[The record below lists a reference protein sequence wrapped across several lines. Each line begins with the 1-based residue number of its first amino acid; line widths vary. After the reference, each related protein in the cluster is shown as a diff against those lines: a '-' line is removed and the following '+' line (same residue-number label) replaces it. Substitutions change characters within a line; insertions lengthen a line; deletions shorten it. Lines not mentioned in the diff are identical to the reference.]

1 MRFTAKEFTDKLGR
15 TIVLRNAEV
24 SDAAELLDYLK
35 ITTSETPY
43 LIREPDEV
51 TLTIEQQKRFL
62 ENKLS
67 EERELMLIAT
77 IDGNHIGNCSLMG
90 IAPYRRYFHRCE
102 VAIALYQKYCGCG
115 IGKVMMQTVLDVAK
129 DLGYEQAELEVISDN
144 KTAIALYEKL
154 GFVKYG
160 TFPNNMKYSD
170 GTYASA
176 DWMMK
181 KL

>member
-24 SDAAELLDYLK
+24 SDAADLLDYLK
-35 ITTSETPY
+35 ITTCETPY

-77 IDGNHIGNCSLMG
+77 RDGKHIGNCSLMG
-90 IAPYRRYFHRCE
+90 IAPYRRYSTAARLQSPYIKNTV
-102 VAIALYQKYCGCG
+102 VA
-115 IGKVMMQTVLDVAK
+115 VL
-129 DLGYEQAELEVISDN
+129 
-144 KTAIALYEKL
+144 
-154 GFVKYG
+154 VK
-160 TFPNNMKYSD
+160 S
-170 GTYASA
+170 
-176 DWMMK
+176 
-181 KL
+181 